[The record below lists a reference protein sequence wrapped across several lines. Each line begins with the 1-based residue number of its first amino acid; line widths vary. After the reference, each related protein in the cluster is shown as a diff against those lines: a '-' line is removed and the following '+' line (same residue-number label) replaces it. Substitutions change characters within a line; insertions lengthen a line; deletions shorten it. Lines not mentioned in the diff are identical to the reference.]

1 MTPSVRITAVV
12 TAYRR
17 IERTLATLEKLRAC
31 DPTPEEILVHVDG
44 NQARCERAIH
54 RAFPEIK
61 IMVSQESVGP
71 GGGRNK
77 LVAAARN
84 EIVASF
90 DDDSYPIDADYF
102 ARVQGLFEQFPD
114 ASILSAAIYERG
126 QPIGPDAREAAWVSD
141 FSGCACAYR
150 RADFL
155 ATAGY
160 VPLPIAYGM
169 EEVDL
174 ALRLHSQGCRILRTA
189 SLRVFHDT
197 DLGRHASPVITAGS
211 VANIALLAYLRYP
224 PFYWPV
230 GLGQVCNRVR
240 WLITHG
246 RRTGIC
252 SGLAS
257 TPRHCW
263 RHRHFRQVVSRSSIR
278 SYLNLRRKSVPVH
291 LT

>member
-1 MTPSVRITAVV
+1 MPPSVSITAVV
-12 TAYRR
+12 TAYQR
-17 IERTLATLEKLRAC
+17 IEQALVTLEKLRAC
-31 DPTPEEILVHVDG
+31 RPAPEEILVHVDG
-44 NQARCERAIH
+44 NQTQCERTIC
-54 RAFPEIK
+54 RALPEIK
-61 IMVSQESVGP
+61 IIVSQESIGP

-90 DDDSYPIDADYF
+90 DDDSYPIDTDYF

-114 ASILSAAIYERG
+114 ASIISAAVYERG
-126 QPIGPDAREAAWVSD
+126 QPIGLDARETAWVSD
-141 FSGCACAYR
+141 FVGGGCVYR

-160 VPLPIAYGM
+160 VPLPVAYGM

-174 ALRLHSQGCRILRTA
+174 ALRLHAQGGRILSTTW
-189 SLRVFHDT
+189 LRVFHDT
-197 DLGRHASPVITAGS
+197 DLGRHASPAVTAGS
-211 VANIALLAYLRYP
+211 IANIALLAYLRYP
-224 PFYWPV
+224 PFYWPF
-230 GLGQVCNRVR
+230 GLGQVYNRVR

-257 TPRHCW
+257 IPRRCW
-263 RHRHFRQVVSRSSIR
+263 RHRHFRQVVSRSTIR
-278 SYLNLRRKSVPVH
+278 SYLHLRRKSVPVQ
-291 LT
+291 LP